1 MFTELI
7 VEDDHITIN
16 DQNDH
21 LTPIVDVKCSMLSE
35 REISDIQAI
44 IFRRIRSE
52 NQIESN
58 VNYDDLCGSWT
69 YPENP
74 LYARYVKPL
83 DPSLCVWK
91 YFTEEDLV
99 YLKKHQ
105 QNKDVICSFFGK

>member
-1 MFTELI
+1 M
-7 VEDDHITIN
+7 VEDNHTETN
-16 DQNDH
+16 DQDDH
-21 LTPIVDVKCSMLSE
+21 STPIVYIKCLTLSE
-35 REISDIQAI
+35 HEISDIQTI

-52 NQIESN
+52 NKIESN
-58 VNYDDLCGSWT
+58 VNYDDLCGSWI
-69 YPENP
+69 YPKNP
-74 LYARYVKPL
+74 LYDQYVKPL